1 MHVAVPVVAPAV
13 KVHGLG
19 LSVPPENATVPV
31 GLEGEADVSVTIV
44 VQVVAWSTT
53 TVDGEQ
59 EMVVVVGLSVV

>member
-1 MHVAVPVVAPAV
+1 M
-13 KVHGLG
+13 
-19 LSVPPENATVPV
+19 PV